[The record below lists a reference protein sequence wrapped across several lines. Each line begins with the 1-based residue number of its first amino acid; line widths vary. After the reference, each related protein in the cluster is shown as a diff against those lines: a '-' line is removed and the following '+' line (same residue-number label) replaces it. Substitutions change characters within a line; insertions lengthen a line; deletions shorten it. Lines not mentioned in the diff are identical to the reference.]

1 MMKKLFY
8 TGSLSLLLIAVACQ
22 SPATKEAVK
31 GQQLA
36 QEAIALH
43 DDIMPHIASFDQAT
57 VKIDSILRDTTVTHE
72 ELIGLKQDLEQATD
86 NMMTWMHEYAAHST
100 DVAYQQAEVD
110 KVKAMKK
117 QFEDVAASEH
127 YKKLSSSR

>member
-1 MMKKLFY
+1 MKQLFY
-8 TGSLSLLLIAVACQ
+8 VSSLSLLLVTAACQ

-36 QEAIALH
+36 QEAIAIH
-43 DDIMPHIASFDQAT
+43 DEIMPQISSFDQMAL
-57 VKIDSILRDTTVTHE
+57 KIDSILNSDTTTIKPDLE
-72 ELIGLKQDLEQATD
+72 SLKSDLEQATD
-86 NMMTWMHEYAAHST
+86 GMMTWMHEYVADST

-117 QFEDVAASEH
+117 QFEDVAAKSH
-127 YKKLSSSR
+127 KTLSSF